1 MEEARI
7 PRDLVQRGHHELG
20 IGKGLVVKVDLDLQ
34 EFPGQ
39 AEVVILDRVFQR
51 RNVLLYGRDFFE
63 ELCEFLSF
71 ASERVI
77 ELGLGP
83 LPTLLVSESFQPQV
97 GHFFV
102 ALEIARTEVVE
113 HAR

>member
-71 ASERVI
+71 AAEDI
-77 ELGLGP
+77 
-83 LPTLLVSESFQPQV
+83 PQV
-97 GHFFV
+97 RGLRLLAANPNYNSV
-102 ALEIARTEVVE
+102 TEIDTASATEVFLPE
-113 HAR
+113 AFSDSG